1 MTKEDIDGAVEK
13 FTKWLKMLETRLA
26 SLEGVY
32 FGGNSI
38 NIGDFSLFALFS
50 STVRNKAVNS
60 AELQEALAATLVE
73 APHVGKWLDA
83 MSTELRDYLEQ
94 RQPRPL

>member
-1 MTKEDIDGAVEK
+1 VTKEDIDGAVEK

-26 SLEGVY
+26 SLDGVY

-60 AELQEALAATLVE
+60 VELQEALAATLVE
-73 APHVGKWLDA
+73 APHVVKWLDA

-94 RQPRPL
+94 REPRPL

>member
-60 AELQEALAATLVE
+60 VELQEALAATLVE

>member
-13 FTKWLKMLETRLA
+13 FTRWLKMLETRLA

-60 AELQEALAATLVE
+60 VELQEALAATLVE

>member
-60 AELQEALAATLVE
+60 VELQEALAATLVE
-73 APHVGKWLDA
+73 APHVAKWLDA

>member
-13 FTKWLKMLETRLA
+13 FTKWLKILETRLA

-38 NIGDFSLFALFS
+38 NIGDFSVFALFS
-50 STVRNKAVNS
+50 STVKNKSVNS
-60 AELQEALAATLVE
+60 PDLQEALEATLAG

-83 MSTELRDYLEQ
+83 MSSELRDYLAQ
-94 RQPRPL
+94 RAPRPL

>member
-13 FTKWLKMLETRLA
+13 FTKWLKILETRLA

-50 STVRNKAVNS
+50 STVRNKAVNCPR
-60 AELQEALAATLVE
+60 LQEALEATMSE

-83 MSTELRDYLEQ
+83 MSSELRDYLEQ